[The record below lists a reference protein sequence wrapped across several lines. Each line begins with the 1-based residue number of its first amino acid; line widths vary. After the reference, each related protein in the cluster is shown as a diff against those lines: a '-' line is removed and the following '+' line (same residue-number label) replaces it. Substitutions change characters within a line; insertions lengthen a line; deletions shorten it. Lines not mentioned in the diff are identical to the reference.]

1 MNFSQRL
8 GLLIL
13 IVISL
18 VYIYTSFG
26 NKNINFPEFGK
37 NKGNVSYNPVLPSEN
52 DTVNDKEDDKS
63 PRTIKIYVIDK
74 TATIR
79 PVNRTCDPNIEKSC
93 FEFAIK
99 ELLQAP
105 TRWERSKGFSSEIP
119 QGTKVLSVRESEN
132 SIMVDLSSNFE
143 AGGGTEST
151 VYRIKQ
157 VIKTVNANTSLPV
170 YLYING
176 KQANVVGGEGIML
189 KQPLNEG
196 SIDG

>member
-26 NKNINFPEFGK
+26 NKNINLPEFGK
-37 NKGNVSYNPVLPSEN
+37 NKENVSYNPVLPSED

-79 PVNRTCDPNIEKSC
+79 PVNRTCDPNIEKS
-93 FEFAIK
+93 
-99 ELLQAP
+99 
-105 TRWERSKGFSSEIP
+105 
-119 QGTKVLSVRESEN
+119 
-132 SIMVDLSSNFE
+132 
-143 AGGGTEST
+143 
-151 VYRIKQ
+151 
-157 VIKTVNANTSLPV
+157 
-170 YLYING
+170 
-176 KQANVVGGEGIML
+176 
-189 KQPLNEG
+189 
-196 SIDG
+196 